1 VEFGKAG
8 MDRLGK
14 YRLGTAGI
22 FNKEKHERRKRFFGT
37 DGTTE
42 QWRVDG

>member
-1 VEFGKAG
+1 VVEFGKAG

-22 FNKEKHERRKRFFGT
+22 FNKEKT
-37 DGTTE
+37 
-42 QWRVDG
+42 